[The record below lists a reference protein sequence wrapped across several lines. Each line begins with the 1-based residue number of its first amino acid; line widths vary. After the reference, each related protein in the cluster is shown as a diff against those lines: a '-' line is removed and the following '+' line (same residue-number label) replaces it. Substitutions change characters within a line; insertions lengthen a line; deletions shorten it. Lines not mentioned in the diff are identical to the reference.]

1 MFDGQLRYSSACYV
15 PPIPDAKLI
24 VTGGCFVPNGFPSS
38 HVVEFCLKTIRTPKK
53 KKPMLLK
60 RYGHLTCY
68 LSGNIIAIG
77 GFSHKDLPNE

>member
-68 LSGNIIAIG
+68 VSGNIIAIG